1 MQIIAIPSVLEIF
14 FFVAPKIHTT
24 TENTTKTMMSI
35 TFSPISCNGLIA
47 DAIPSTIRMLKILE
61 PIAFPTA
68 ISTSFFLAATMDVT
82 SSGRDVPIET
92 IVNPTRFWLIPKSMA
107 ILLAA
112 STVRSPPNAMAAAPP
127 TIHNRLFGSCCSNA
141 VSAGN
146 PLPTSLAK

>member
-1 MQIIAIPSVLEIF
+1 MIPSVLEIS
-14 FFVAPKIHTT
+14 FFVAPKNHTT
-24 TENTTKTMMSI
+24 IENTTNTTISI
-35 TFSPISCNGLIA
+35 IFSPINCNGLIA
-47 DAIPSTIRMLKILE
+47 DAIPSTIRILKIFE

-127 TIHNRLFGSCCSNA
+127 TIHNRLFG
-141 VSAGN
+141 
-146 PLPTSLAK
+146 